1 MAVTQQDI
9 QATQT
14 AQQDFENAVG
24 GMGNILN
31 GVQEANY
38 QLITRERQSSA
49 GIALG
54 QGMTGWLDK
63 FNASPR
69 LLQQRADMLGTQWQT
84 ARPPQQHHLALAP
97 GTPQPCATPGIT

>member
-38 QLITRERQSSA
+38 QLITREMQSSA
-49 GIALG
+49 GIAFG
-54 QGMTGWLDK
+54 KVMTGWLDK
-63 FNASPR
+63 FNDITR
-69 LLQQRADMLGTQWQT
+69 LLQQMADMLGTQWQT
-84 ARPPQQHHLALAP
+84 TQAAEQHNIDLAA
-97 GTPQPCATPGIT
+97 GTPQP